1 MLSEP
6 FVLLKNYRQ
15 QQDAPKTLQKKKLIP
30 IQKKLIKK
38 TPKSKP
44 SIIEIDRNPQQNQ
57 IQIQQYIEPISLIQ
71 QYQDDY
77 LNQDQYSPPP
87 FNELQYTFHDSY
99 SEYINLP
106 DEALGQ

>member
-15 QQDAPKTLQKKKLIP
+15 QQDAPKTLQKNKLIP
-30 IQKKLIKK
+30 IQKKLVKK

-44 SIIEIDRNPQQNQ
+44 SLIEIDRNPQQNQ
-57 IQIQQYIEPISLIQ
+57 IQTQQYIEPISLMQ

-77 LNQDQYSPPP
+77 LNQDQYSPPL
-87 FNELQYTFHDSY
+87 FNEFQYNFHDSY
-99 SEYINLP
+99 SQYINLP